1 MDFLIVDS
9 YWPSRKGLITL
20 VKSNFYSAR
29 ILEFELL
36 EELLL
41 FNDLEKSSNN
51 ILLLDA
57 NMACDSFFENVEKLK
72 DKFPEIKIILIAS
85 KINYFQFFKLKDHI
99 HATLSKHQIEKKIFG
114 AIEFV
119 SKGYR
124 DYFSSVNQTNSVIDI
139 KKLTP
144 RELEVA
150 ILLSKG
156 FGNKEIVWK
165 LNLKK
170 ETISTY
176 RKRVFVKLNIN
187 NNIEL
192 ANYFTK
198 SIL

>member
-41 FNDLEKSSNN
+41 FNDLANSSHD

-57 NMACDSFFENVEKLK
+57 NMACDSFFDNVEKLK
-72 DKFPEIKIILIAS
+72 DKFPQIKIILIAS

-114 AIEFV
+114 AIDFV